1 MSDWPGRIGR
11 IAFWAAAILTTGLSP
26 LTLGKSG
33 FNMAR
38 ELSVY
43 TIAALIIYGGLIV
56 VCARLA
62 AERGQRAA
70 GTQLRTCYASL
81 VSFEIRVVFVKA

>member
-11 IAFWAAAILTTGLSP
+11 IAFWTAAILTTGLSP

-43 TIAALIIYGGLIV
+43 TIAALIIYGGLIA

-62 AERGQRAA
+62 AERAVTAGRPKCRSTTAHEIGAWIGQSE
-70 GTQLRTCYASL
+70 L
-81 VSFEIRVVFVKA
+81 